1 MVCWKAIQEGALSYS
16 SLAEY
21 PDPRLEDWVKICL
34 RILVVGGIILGGFV
48 EGLKMLVGGW
58 KWGAEVGGFGVAL
71 LIFIIAVGLVISF
84 PVIPIGISTFKSF
97 VNTGE

>member
-1 MVCWKAIQEGALSYS
+1 
-16 SLAEY
+16 
-21 PDPRLEDWVKICL
+21 
-34 RILVVGGIILGGFV
+34 
-48 EGLKMLVGGW
+48 MLVGGW